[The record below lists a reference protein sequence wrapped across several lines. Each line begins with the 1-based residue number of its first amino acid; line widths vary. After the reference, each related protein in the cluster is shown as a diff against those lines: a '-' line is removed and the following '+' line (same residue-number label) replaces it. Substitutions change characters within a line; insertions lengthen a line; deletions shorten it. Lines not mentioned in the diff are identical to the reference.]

1 MQEKYS
7 NFDREI
13 RSLLQNAEEEV
24 PSGVWD
30 AVSAGLDKAESSSR
44 AAARKLRQR
53 FFIGISAAA
62 AVALGIFAAGVSDNS
77 NKHISHDRYNLAAN
91 IVSSA
96 EESERSSGGTVY
108 EENPSQDILSIDKQI
123 EGMKGL
129 TAGNFDRRT
138 GTAAEAVPA
147 GALSATTVPPAEAVS
162 KASEALTKAEAATQE
177 ETATITE
184 AAPQEEAATATE
196 ENAVSQRTEE
206 KTVPEK
212 KAMPEDFSGDA
223 GMLDRLAADE
233 KNSKS
238 RTGKTSFSMS
248 GNFGGNFSG
257 ETYAQDFHKSPGMSA
272 TQNIGIHELSDD
284 SVYGVPVTVGIG
296 VKFALSNRWS
306 VGTGIEYSLLT
317 RTFRGIYTDKSLSS
331 VSSDIRNSQHY
342 IGIPLN
348 LYYNILNGRRFR
360 LYAHAGGSVEKNIGD
375 RYRIREVPGLTYDDN
390 IKGLQWSA
398 GGGFGAEYMII
409 PEFGVFFDPGIR
421 YYFDNG
427 QSASILTQE
436 PWMINLEIGLRFRLG
451 KR

>member
-53 FFIGISAAA
+53 FSIGISAAA
-62 AVALGIFAAGVSDNS
+62 AVALGIFVAGVSDNS
-77 NKHISHDRYNLAAN
+77 NKHISHDRYSRSAN

-108 EENPSQDILSIDKQI
+108 KETPSQNILSIDEQI

-147 GALSATTVPPAEAVS
+147 GALSATTVPDAKSMLQV
-162 KASEALTKAEAATQE
+162 SEAATIAEAAPQE
-177 ETATITE
+177 ETATIAE
-184 AAPQEEAATATE
+184 VAPQEETATATE
-196 ENAVSQRTEE
+196 ENAVPEE
-206 KTVPEK
+206 KAV
-212 KAMPEDFSGDA
+212 PEDFSGDA

-272 TQNIGIHELSDD
+272 THNIGIRELSDD

-360 LYAHAGGSVEKNIGD
+360 LYAHAGGAVEKNIGD